1 MPTPID
7 PTLLA
12 KLKAE
17 HGEVLHLETDW
28 GDLVFRGASQEEYDR
43 FTREVAEAVTKPS
56 AIRTLLGDCVL
67 HPEKEAFYGLLRL
80 KPAITLILATKLI
93 AFCGARENAVREK

>member
-28 GDLVFRGASQEEYDR
+28 GDVVFRGATQEEYDR
-43 FTREVAEAVTKPS
+43 FTREHTDTVTRQS
-56 AIRTLLGDCVL
+56 GIRTLLGSCVV
-67 HPEKEAFYGLLRL
+67 HPGKDEFYALVQR
-80 KPAITLILATKLI
+80 KPAITLILANKLT
-93 AFCGARENAVREK
+93 AFCGARDNAVREK